1 VRAHWIVL
9 ARLVHELCL
18 SSHLLTY
25 LNLQKVVAANA
36 LVVHFMVSIV
46 SIATALVLNEG
57 ETKSILR
64 IRSRM

>member
-1 VRAHWIVL
+1 
-9 ARLVHELCL
+9 
-18 SSHLLTY
+18 LTY